1 MNLGITPRKVRLV
14 IDLVRDKDLVKAYAL
29 LDNCVKVALN
39 QLRN

>member
-14 IDLVRDKDLVKAYAL
+14 IDLVRGKDLIKAYAL
-29 LDNCVKVALN
+29 FDNCAKGGLN

>member
-14 IDLVRDKDLVKAYAL
+14 IDLVRGKDLIKAYDL
-29 LDNCVKVALN
+29 LDNFAKVALN